1 MSKNIVLIGGSYG
14 IGGKIVELLKEDHQ
28 VFIASRT
35 PSTLSHPN
43 ITHIRFDVMES
54 DLDPAVL
61 PEETH
66 GFVYLP
72 GSINLKPFRGLSLD
86 SFTKDMDINFF
97 GAVKTL
103 KAILPKMVDGGSV
116 VLFST
121 VAVSNGMPFHASIS
135 AAKGA
140 VEGLTRSLAAEY
152 APKIRFNA
160 IAPSLVDTP
169 LAERLLNNDAKREK
183 MAERHPLQRIGNVND
198 IASAATFLLSD
209 DASWITGQVL
219 SVDGGISTINKN

>member
-14 IGGKIVELLKEDHQ
+14 IGNKIVELLKENHK
-28 VFIASRT
+28 VYIASRT
-35 PSTLSHPN
+35 PSTLGHPN
-43 ITHIRFDVMES
+43 ITHIPFDVMES
-54 DLDPAVL
+54 DLNPTIL
-61 PEETH
+61 PEEIH

-86 SFTKDMDINFF
+86 AFKKDMDINFF
-97 GAVKTL
+97 GALKTL
-103 KAILPKMVDGGSV
+103 KVILPKMTDQTSV

-121 VAVSNGMPFHASIS
+121 VAVGKGMPFHASIS

-140 VEGLTRSLAAEY
+140 IEGLTRSLAAEY
-152 APKIRFNA
+152 APKVRFNA

-169 LAERLLNNDAKREK
+169 LAERLLSNDTKRKKIE
-183 MAERHPLQRIGNVND
+183 ERHPLQRIGNVND
-198 IASAATFLLSD
+198 IASAAVFLLGD

-219 SVDGGISTINKN
+219 SVDGGISAINKN